1 MPASAEVDMST
12 ITIPLTDK
20 EIGDFCKRWKIREL
34 ALFGSALR
42 DDFRPDSDLDILVTF
57 APDADWGLL
66 DHIQMQLELQRLF
79 QRDVDLISKRA
90 LERSTNWVRREE
102 ILKTA
107 QILFSEGATYAT
119 R

>member
-1 MPASAEVDMST
+1 M
-12 ITIPLTDK
+12 ITLTTN
-20 EIGDFCKRWKIREL
+20 EIARFCNRWKIREL

-42 DDFRPDSDLDILVTF
+42 EDFHPDSDLDILVTF

-66 DHIQMQLELQRLF
+66 DHVQMQLELEKLSQRS
-79 QRDVDLISKRA
+79 VDLISKRA

-107 QILFSEGATYAT
+107 QILYSEEISHAT

>member
-1 MPASAEVDMST
+1 MSKLS
-12 ITIPLTDK
+12 PSV
-20 EIGDFCKRWKIREL
+20 EISNFCKRWKIHEL

-42 DDFRPDSDLDILVTF
+42 GDFQSESDIDLLVTF

-66 DHIQMQLELQRLF
+66 DHVQMQLELEKLF
-79 QRDVDLISKRA
+79 GRSVDLISKRA

-107 QILFSEGATYAT
+107 QILYSEETSYVT

>member
-1 MPASAEVDMST
+1 MT
-12 ITIPLTDK
+12 TTTIPLAAK
-20 EIGDFCKRWKIREL
+20 EMTDFCKRWRIREL

-57 APDADWGLL
+57 TPDADWGLL
-66 DHIQMQLELQRLF
+66 DHVQMQLELEKLF
-79 QRDVDLISKRA
+79 GRSVDLISKRA
-90 LERSTNWVRREE
+90 LEHSTNWVRREG

-107 QILFSEGATYAT
+107 QILYSQEVSYAT